1 MLERLLDVAIGSE
14 VFERLLL
21 ERVRPIVARAE
32 AGQDYLV
39 ASLTRG
45 IDAPV
50 LLVTPGPREAEQL
63 ASGVEA
69 WLGPE
74 GVALLPAW
82 EALPYEGLSPSP
94 EVAARRS
101 DAVRRLRAAKAPF
114 VLVAPAL
121 AAMQGIVPTLGE
133 VPPIELVKGV
143 ELPPDAIAERLVVLG
158 YQRADVV
165 EHRGEFA
172 VRGGVL
178 DVFPGNARRPVR
190 LEYWGD
196 EIESLREFVPSSQM
210 SSGPVVRVQVPPVRE
225 LVVDD
230 ELAARAR
237 ERAPRY
243 LDRFRDGLERIGEG
257 LHAEGAESFAPLLFD
272 RLETPAE
279 LLPEGAWIVL
289 TDAQRTLDRA
299 RAAFD
304 DAEALATASG
314 WPGPPAV
321 RPLEDAL
328 GDHVQVRLQLVHRGY
343 GPRLRGVGERSG
355 QPGRARPASIRARRA
370 RLPDRPVGAGA
381 RLARTRSRGR
391 ADPGRGGPRD
401 AARRGFRV
409 PGRAARRRDRGGPVR
424 LAASH
429 AGGAE
434 VHDPPDRRGRRGARS
449 PVTSRC
455 TGSTGSAGMPGSIDA
470 RSVVPSATTWCS
482 STAPGDRLSVPTDQ
496 VGMVARYVG
505 GETPRLSRLGSGDWA
520 RTTSRVK
527 RAVKD
532 MAGELVRLYSVRLS
546 VERPPYGP
554 DTPWQMELEDAFP
567 HEETG
572 DQRTAIDEVKADLVR
587 ARPMD
592 RLICGDVGFGKTEIA
607 VRAAFKAVMEGK
619 QVAVLVPTTLL
630 AEQHLI
636 TFGERYA
643 PFPVKLA
650 MLSRFVSK
658 QEQARDRR
666 GPVPRGD
673 RRRDRD
679 APAPVP
685 GRRVQGSRPASSST
699 RSSASASRTR
709 SA

>member
-121 AAMQGIVPTLGE
+121 AVMQGIVPTLGE

-257 LHAEGAESFAPLLFD
+257 LHAEGAESL
-272 RLETPAE
+272 
-279 LLPEGAWIVL
+279 
-289 TDAQRTLDRA
+289 RA
-299 RAAFD
+299 
-304 DAEALATASG
+304 
-314 WPGPPAV
+314 PAV
-321 RPLEDAL
+321 RSVGDA
-328 GDHVQVRLQLVHRGY
+328 
-343 GPRLRGVGERSG
+343 
-355 QPGRARPASIRARRA
+355 GRAPARGCV
-370 RLPDRPVGAGA
+370 DRV
-381 RLARTRSRGR
+381 
-391 ADPGRGGPRD
+391 
-401 AARRGFRV
+401 
-409 PGRAARRRDRGGPVR
+409 
-424 LAASH
+424 
-429 AGGAE
+429 
-434 VHDPPDRRGRRGARS
+434 
-449 PVTSRC
+449 
-455 TGSTGSAGMPGSIDA
+455 
-470 RSVVPSATTWCS
+470 
-482 STAPGDRLSVPTDQ
+482 
-496 VGMVARYVG
+496 
-505 GETPRLSRLGSGDWA
+505 
-520 RTTSRVK
+520 
-527 RAVKD
+527 
-532 MAGELVRLYSVRLS
+532 
-546 VERPPYGP
+546 
-554 DTPWQMELEDAFP
+554 
-567 HEETG
+567 
-572 DQRTAIDEVKADLVR
+572 
-587 ARPMD
+587 
-592 RLICGDVGFGKTEIA
+592 
-607 VRAAFKAVMEGK
+607 
-619 QVAVLVPTTLL
+619 
-630 AEQHLI
+630 
-636 TFGERYA
+636 
-643 PFPVKLA
+643 
-650 MLSRFVSK
+650 
-658 QEQARDRR
+658 
-666 GPVPRGD
+666 
-673 RRRDRD
+673 
-679 APAPVP
+679 
-685 GRRVQGSRPASSST
+685 
-699 RSSASASRTR
+699 
-709 SA
+709 